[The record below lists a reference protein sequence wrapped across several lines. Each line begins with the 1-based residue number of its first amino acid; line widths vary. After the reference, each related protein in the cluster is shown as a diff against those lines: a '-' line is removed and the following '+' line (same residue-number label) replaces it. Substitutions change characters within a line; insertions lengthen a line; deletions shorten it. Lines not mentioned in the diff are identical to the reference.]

1 MNELSYQK
9 LFIQV
14 VKAHGGFAYKSGSK
28 FLIGVS
34 DIFFTL
40 PEDAEYVS
48 FGAGEWDTLKKT
60 YKSGASGFLECK
72 LDSIPVRS
80 STLIHLDT
88 TVKQQE
94 FLRNIEKGGAR
105 AGVISFIRN
114 VKHVGVCIVRPEQ
127 TELTIAMYTIDTHV
141 KREPLVWSVFERWLN
156 NGTS

>member
-1 MNELSYQK
+1 MRELDYQK
-9 LFIQV
+9 LLIQV

-34 DIFFTL
+34 DIFFTIPNGVVKTNYL
-40 PEDAEYVS
+40 VYGEHKIEYKDGV
-48 FGAGEWDTLKKT
+48 
-60 YKSGASGFLECK
+60 SGFLEAK
-72 LDSIPVRS
+72 LNPLPVRS

-114 VKHVGVCIVRPEQ
+114 QKHVGVCIVRPEQ
-127 TELTIAMYTIDTHV
+127 TELTIDMHDVTIHRQ
-141 KREPLVWSVFERWLN
+141 REALVWSVLERWLN
-156 NGTS
+156 A